1 MVNHLNSSRKSCTL
15 KNDKGVDHKEE
26 RRMKKQSIGSCEKK
40 VSILFYRKSLRLL
53 RTKLVFLLSTA
64 CLCTLLSGCGGT
76 GTEEEEVVMSEQ
88 IPVRVQQPEPG
99 TLVLKDEFMGTVSP
113 EESVYVIPM
122 VTAEVLSTNV
132 SLGDEVEAGTE
143 LCKLDSEPAQL
154 QLASAQAQ
162 YHSAAAGVNSA
173 EVGYEAAQAQYESTV
188 AQLDAQMGGQ
198 KNLQMYQLQIQVDS
212 VHSGIDDIYE
222 QMADLEENKE
232 DAKEQKDD
240 LKKVV
245 GNAEGYVK
253 QANGAVAVAKMEYDK
268 AAAEVTRLEPQTFE
282 EQQKV
287 KQECEAA
294 HGAGSYEYILKQ
306 AKETLAAAQSD
317 YEKATEAASQAS
329 AAYGQA
335 QSAYEQAKAGIDSI
349 EDGREQ
355 LDNAL
360 ADAYKSLEQTEAIKN
375 ITEEQVYSDTQKVV
389 DANKKAAAVGL
400 ESAAAGINSA
410 QVGMEGA
417 QVAIDSAEYQLDMY
431 TLKAPISGIIEA
443 VNVKEH
449 DFASPNTPAY
459 IISNKEA
466 MTVTFYVSE
475 GVRNTFS
482 VGQKV
487 SVDRNG
493 KIFDGAITEIG
504 SMVDQNTGL
513 FLIKVSVGKPDE
525 SMLTGCSVKVSAD
538 TYSQSNVL
546 LIPYD
551 AVYYDNGKPY
561 VYVAVNGVVERRDIE
576 TGLFD
581 EQTMTVVSGLT
592 TQDQLITS
600 WSANLREGAEV
611 SIQSEG
617 TSGGEE
623 DRKEEDSDPIEE
635 ASAAEDAGNEE

>member
-1 MVNHLNSSRKSCTL
+1 
-15 KNDKGVDHKEE
+15 
-26 RRMKKQSIGSCEKK
+26 MKKQSIGSCEKK

-475 GVRNTFS
+475 GVRNSFS

>member
-1 MVNHLNSSRKSCTL
+1 
-15 KNDKGVDHKEE
+15 
-26 RRMKKQSIGSCEKK
+26 MKKQSIGSCEKK

-240 LKKVV
+240 LKKTV
-245 GNAEGYVK
+245 GKAENYVK
-253 QANGAVAVAKMEYDK
+253 QANAL
-268 AAAEVTRLEPQTFE
+268 AAAAQMELEEKKAVVTAMEPAEHTKYE
-282 EQQKV
+282 EIINKYPGG
-287 KQECEAA
+287 KEA
-294 HGAGSYEYILKQ
+294 YEYELKQ
-306 AKETLAAAQSD
+306 AKEDLADAQSKYD
-317 YEKATEAASQAS
+317 KAIETASQAS

-493 KIFDGAITEIG
+493 KIFDGVITEIG

-611 SIQSEG
+611 SIQTEG